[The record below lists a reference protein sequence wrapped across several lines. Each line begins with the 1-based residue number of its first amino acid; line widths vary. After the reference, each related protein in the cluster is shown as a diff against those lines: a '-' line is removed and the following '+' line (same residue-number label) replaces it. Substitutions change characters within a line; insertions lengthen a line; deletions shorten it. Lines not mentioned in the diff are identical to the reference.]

1 MEDAMIIKIKEKIEG
16 ILKQTGRQGIGE
28 LLSYLDKTDFYTAPA
43 SARYHLSEQG
53 GLAYHSL
60 TVYNELMN
68 LFSKGLFDAI
78 DGWRSVA
85 IASLLHDLCKID
97 MYSQEH
103 RWRKNANNEWEQY
116 PTYGYDEK
124 FYYGHA
130 EKSVYIA
137 SKLIRLEDEEAQ
149 AIRAHMGFSD
159 SSFKGGDRTIPNI
172 FASNELALYLSFAD
186 QIATFRKESNCG
198 TKN

>member
-1 MEDAMIIKIKEKIEG
+1 MEESIIIKNKEKIEF
-16 ILKQTGRQGIGE
+16 ILNQTGRVGVTA
-28 LLSYLDKTDFYTAPA
+28 LLCYLDRTDFYTAPA
-43 SARYHLSEQG
+43 STRFHLSERG
-53 GLAYHSL
+53 GLAQHSL
-60 TVYNELMN
+60 TTYNELMN

-85 IASLLHDLCKID
+85 IVSLLHDLCKSE
-97 MYSQEH
+97 MYTETQ
-103 RWRKNANNEWEQY
+103 RWRKNASNEWEQY
-116 PTYGYDEK
+116 TSYEVNEK

-137 SKLIRLEDEEAQ
+137 SQFISLEDEEAQ

-172 FASNELALYLSFAD
+172 FANNELALYLSFAD
-186 QIATFRKESNCG
+186 QIATFQRESKNG
-198 TKN
+198 T